1 MIFPAINPPMK
12 LVDFRSKK
20 TLRKVGGDAAHQ
32 QLGNTAV
39 WHLRKTHGNTHV
51 NPQFSM
57 ENDLEMVSVP
67 YLCSFDGHIIHN
79 WMIFGSIDIS

>member
-1 MIFPAINPPMK
+1 VAPQENPW
-12 LVDFRSKK
+12 
-20 TLRKVGGDAAHQ
+20 
-32 QLGNTAV
+32 N
-39 WHLRKTHGNTHV
+39 THG

-57 ENDLEMVSVP
+57 ENDLEMVGVP